1 MEDDYDLFLEQI
13 RQLKENHVIM
23 KGHEK
28 SHSKRFKTIG
38 DMLKKSLM
46 KTEAVRD

>member
-1 MEDDYDLFLEQI
+1 
-13 RQLKENHVIM
+13 M

-38 DMLKKSLM
+38 EILKKSLV
-46 KTEAVRD
+46 KTEAVREQFGSLEEKTREVAIDNFVET